1 MFPITNPAIVF
12 GILIAILAFVFKT
25 SSSGHPGWKKFYT
38 FLPSILMCYL
48 LPSFLRLFGI
58 VDKEVVSTLYGVA
71 KSYMLPASLVLMTL
85 SIDFKGLARLGSKS
99 LIMFFT
105 ATAGI
110 VIGGPLSVLII
121 GAFSPETFEATAS
134 ADETW
139 RGLATL
145 AGSWIGGGA
154 NQAAMLEVYGFNQSK
169 YSGMVAVDIVAAN
182 VLMALLLY
190 GAGIT
195 QKIDRWLKA
204 DASAIEELKRK
215 IEDYRA
221 SIAKVPTLPDTMMV
235 LAAGFGS
242 VAIAHALSV
251 GLAGWV
257 AENLPSFAEGAL
269 GSGFFWL
276 VVSATTI
283 GLLLSLTPAR
293 KLEGAGASNIGS
305 VFIYILVATI
315 GMKMDILKMF
325 DDPWLIA
332 LGLLWLF
339 IHISLL
345 LTVAK
350 IIRAPFFFVAVGSKA
365 NVGGAA
371 SAPIIASAFSPA
383 LAPVG
388 VLLAVLGYALG
399 TYGAVFC
406 AEMMR
411 IVSSGL

>member
-1 MFPITNPAIVF
+1 MLPITNPAIVF
-12 GILIAILAFVFKT
+12 GILVVILAFVFKT
-25 SSSGHPGWKKFYT
+25 SSSGHSGWQKFYT
-38 FLPSILMCYL
+38 FFPSVLMCYL

-58 VDKEVVSTLYGVA
+58 VDKEVVSTLYGVT

-85 SIDFKGLARLGSKS
+85 SIDFKGLTRLGFKS

-105 ATAGI
+105 ATVGI
-110 VIGGPLSVLII
+110 IIGGPISILII
-121 GAFSPETFEATAS
+121 SAFSPETFEAANT

-182 VLMALLLY
+182 VLMAFLLY
-190 GAGIT
+190 GAGVT
-195 QKIDRWLKA
+195 EKIDRWLKA
-204 DASAIEELKRK
+204 DSSAIEELKK
-215 IEDYRA
+215 NIEDYRA
-221 SIAKVPTLPDTMMV
+221 SIAKVPTLADTMMV

-242 VAIAHALSV
+242 VAVAHAVSNSLSEWV
-251 GLAGWV
+251 GS
-257 AENLPSFAEGAL
+257 NLPELSDGAL

-276 VVSATTI
+276 VVTATTI
-283 GLLLSLTPAR
+283 GLLLSFTPAR

-305 VFIYILVATI
+305 VCIYLLVATI
-315 GMKMDILKMF
+315 GMKMDILEMF
-325 DDPWLIA
+325 EDPWLIA
-332 LGLLWLF
+332 LGLLWLG
-339 IHISLL
+339 IHITLL
-345 LTVAK
+345 MIVAK

-371 SAPIIASAFSPA
+371 SAPVVASAFSPA

-399 TYGAVFC
+399 TYGAILC

-411 IVSSGL
+411 IVSGG